1 MIKFAVCDDE
11 PTMVEALCAEIHT
24 WMKKSGETDYDISC
38 FSGGRAL
45 LESPCEFDIVFLDIQ
60 MEHPN
65 GMETAKMLRR
75 RSRDTVLIFVTVL
88 KEYVFDAFEVTA
100 YDYLLKPLNRERFQR
115 MMSRVVTNLKQ
126 TSPTLVVQKGTSCAV
141 IPLAQIVYCEV
152 QGRKIYIHQE
162 NGMVTDYYDKLE
174 EFERRLDGRFFKCH
188 RSYLVNLD
196 KVRGCH
202 AGQAALSDG
211 SEVPVSRL
219 RERQLTEALLRHMKE
234 TRGAYGYFQ

>member
-1 MIKFAVCDDE
+1 MIRFAVCDDE
-11 PTMVEALCAEIHT
+11 PEMAGALCAEIDA
-24 WMKKSGETDYDISC
+24 WMQERKETGYRISC
-38 FSGGRAL
+38 FAGGRAL

-100 YDYLLKPLNRERFQR
+100 CDYLMKPLDTSRFHR
-115 MMSRVVTNLKQ
+115 TMSRAVAACTRRAERSVVI
-126 TSPTLVVQKGTSCAV
+126 QKGLSCEV
-141 IPLAQIVYCEV
+141 ILFSQIVYCEV

-162 NGMVTDYYDKLE
+162 NGAVTDYYDKLE
-174 EFERRLDGRFFKCH
+174 KFERRLDGRFFKCH

-196 KVRGCH
+196 KVCGCRS
-202 AGQAALSDG
+202 GQASLSDG
-211 SEVPVSRL
+211 SKIPVSRL
-219 RERQLTEALLRHMKE
+219 REHQLTEALLRHMKE
-234 TRGAYGYFQ
+234 TGG

>member
-1 MIKFAVCDDE
+1 MIKIAVCDDE
-11 PTMVEALCAEIHT
+11 PAMVDALCAEIDA
-24 WMKKSGETDYDISC
+24 WMQQKNEAAYHVSR

-45 LESPCEFDIVFLDIQ
+45 LESPCAFDIVFLDIQ

-88 KEYVFDAFEVTA
+88 KDYVFDAFEVTA
-100 YDYLLKPLNRERFQR
+100 CDYLIKPLDTARFQR
-115 MMSRVVTNLKQ
+115 TMHRAVAACRQRASQSIVI
-126 TSPTLVVQKGTSCAV
+126 QKGTSCAV
-141 IPLAQIVYCEV
+141 ILLSQIVYCEV

-162 NGMVTDYYDKLE
+162 NGTVTDYYDKLE
-174 EFERRLDGRFFKCH
+174 QFERRLDGRFFKCH

-196 KVRGCH
+196 KVCGCQ
-202 AGQAALSDG
+202 AGQAVLSDG

-219 RERQLTEALLRHMKE
+219 REHQLTEALLRHMKE
-234 TRGAYGYFQ
+234 TGG

>member
-38 FSGGRAL
+38 FSGGQAL
-45 LESPCEFDIVFLDIQ
+45 LESTENFDIVFLDIQ

-100 YDYLLKPLNRERFQR
+100 YDYLTKPLDTSRFHR
-115 MMSRVVTNLKQ
+115 TMSRVVTNLKQ
-126 TSPTLVVQKGTSCAV
+126 TSPTLVVQKGTSCSV

-162 NGMVTDYYDKLE
+162 NGAVTDYYDKLE
-174 EFERRLDGRFFKCH
+174 KFERRLDGRFFKCH

-196 KVRGCH
+196 KVCGCRS
-202 AGQAALSDG
+202 GQASLSDG
-211 SEVPVSRL
+211 SKIPVSRL
-219 RERQLTEALLRHMKE
+219 REHQLTEALLRHMKE
-234 TRGAYGYFQ
+234 TGG